1 MTIREAMVTVKVA
14 AGGVWHEVRARRA
27 GGRGARLQRRRQCGG
42 ERGAGRG
49 ARRGGAMLRAS
60 QSRREARP
68 P

>member
-1 MTIREAMVTVKVA
+1 MRA
-14 AGGVWHEVRARRA
+14 AGCLQTRQTVRLAAAAAAPAGVA
-27 GGRGARLQRRRQCGG
+27 GGAARP
-42 ERGAGRG
+42 